1 MSAIN
6 VTVIVI
12 ALLVSRPL
20 EPRAVAQTTKI
31 RTDDRQLAETDY
43 NYRARAFPDDGKPT
57 LNGIQLA
64 IDELVKENPKA
75 KNVTPQQVID
85 LSFLP

>member
-6 VTVIVI
+6 VTAIVC
-12 ALLVSRPL
+12 APLDSLSL
-20 EPRAVAQTTKI
+20 EPPAVAQSTNI
-31 RTDDRQLAETDY
+31 RT
-43 NYRARAFPDDGKPT
+43 DDGKPT
-57 LNGIQLA
+57 LKGIQLA
-64 IDELVKENPKA
+64 IDELVKENLKA